1 MSSEPESRK
10 PSRPSLIH
18 GEECWPDQGR
28 IAPCQGACPIH
39 MDVPGYIMALAQEK
53 YSEAVA
59 IVRETNPFPSICGR
73 VCPHPCEEA
82 CNRAVVD
89 EPLAIEWLKRSI
101 GEYEKSH
108 GERPQPAVRTME
120 ERVAVIGSGPAGLT
134 AAHDLVRQ
142 GYGVTVYEA
151 LPVPGGMFAAGIPSY
166 NLPPEVVA
174 VEVEYITKLGVEIRT
189 NMRVG
194 RDVTLDELW
203 NQGFKAILVAVGA
216 WKIPLLPIPGVEL
229 DGVHQ
234 ALPLLR
240 DVKLG
245 EKARLKGNVVVIGGG
260 NVAVDAARSAV
271 RLGAETV
278 RLTCLEARDEM
289 PAFAWEIDAAERE
302 GVEIL
307 AGLAP
312 QKITSKTGKR
322 ASGVEFLPV
331 AETSRDDKGRMSWTL
346 VEGADPELLEA
357 NAVIIAIGQAP
368 EASFVDPSLLTE
380 RGTLKVDPTTLASD
394 QDGLFGAG
402 DVADMAGNVVD
413 AIAAG
418 HRAARSIDRHIRG
431 ENLVS
436 DEDEDDR
443 AVFEVKPEMVPAF
456 MERKNRWDMPTVSAR
471 DSVRSFAETELGYA
485 DWQVRE
491 EAKRCMNCGMC
502 GSCVFGHGQ
511 LCYETST
518 RLLTLK

>member
-1 MSSEPESRK
+1 V
-10 PSRPSLIH
+10 I
-18 GEECWPDQGR
+18 
-28 IAPCQGACPIH
+28 
-39 MDVPGYIMALAQEK
+39 
-53 YSEAVA
+53 
-59 IVRETNPFPSICGR
+59 
-73 VCPHPCEEA
+73 
-82 CNRAVVD
+82 D

-108 GERPQPAVRTME
+108 GGPPPPAARTRD

-134 AAHDLVRQ
+134 AAHDLVLQ

-166 NLPPEVVA
+166 NLPPEVVST
-174 VEVEYITKLGVEIRT
+174 EVDYITSLGVEIRT

-194 RDVTLDELW
+194 HDVTMDQLW

-216 WKIPLLPIPGVEL
+216 WKVPVLSIPGVEL
-229 DGVHQ
+229 EGVHQ
-234 ALPLLR
+234 ALPMLR
-240 DVKLG
+240 DAKLG
-245 EKARLKGNVVVIGGG
+245 ELTKLKGDVVVIGGG
-260 NVAVDAARSAV
+260 NVAADAARSALRMGANSV
-271 RLGAETV
+271 RMA
-278 RLTCLEARDEM
+278 CLEARDEM
-289 PAFAWEIDAAERE
+289 PAFAWEIEAAERE

-307 AGLAP
+307 PALAP
-312 QKITSKTGKR
+312 QQITSKTGKR
-322 ASGVEFLPV
+322 ASGVELLPV
-331 AETSRDDKGRMSWTL
+331 AETSRDDSGRMSWTL
-346 VEGADPELLEA
+346 VDGAEPEALTA

-368 EASFVDPSLLTE
+368 EASFVNPALLTE
-380 RGTLKVDPTTLASD
+380 RGTLKVDPVTLASE
-394 QDGLFGAG
+394 QDGVFGAG

-418 HRAARSIDRHIRG
+418 HRAARSIDRHLNG
-431 ENLVS
+431 EDLIS
-436 DEDEDDR
+436 DEDDDDR
-443 AVFEVKPEMVPAF
+443 TVFEVKPEMVPAF
-456 MERKNRWDMPTVSAR
+456 MERKNRWEMPTVSAR
-471 DSVRSFAETELGYA
+471 DSVRTFSETELGYA

>member
-1 MSSEPESRK
+1 
-10 PSRPSLIH
+10 
-18 GEECWPDQGR
+18 
-28 IAPCQGACPIH
+28 
-39 MDVPGYIMALAQEK
+39 MDVPGYIMALAQGR
-53 YSEAVA
+53 YPEAVA
-59 IVRETNPFPSICGR
+59 LVRETNPFPSICGR

-101 GEYEKSH
+101 GEYEQSH
-108 GERPQPAVRTME
+108 GELPQPAERTLE

-134 AAHDLVRQ
+134 AAHDLVRL

-166 NLPPEVVA
+166 NLPSEVVEA
-174 VEVEYITKLGVEIRT
+174 EVEHITSLGVEIRT

-216 WKIPLLPIPGVEL
+216 WKSPALRIPGVEL
-229 DGVHQ
+229 EGVHQ
-234 ALPLLR
+234 ALELLR

-245 EKARLKGNVVVIGGG
+245 EKAKLKGHVIVIGGG
-260 NVAVDAARSAV
+260 NVAVDAARSAI
-271 RLGAETV
+271 RLGANTV

-307 AGLAP
+307 PGLAP
-312 QKITSKTGKR
+312 QQITSKTGKR

-331 AETSRDDKGRMSWTL
+331 AETSRDETGRMSWTL
-346 VEGADPELLEA
+346 AEDAEGEILEA
-357 NAVIIAIGQAP
+357 NTVIIAIGQAP
-368 EASFVDPSLLTE
+368 EASFLDPSLLSD
-380 RGTLKVDPTTLASD
+380 RGTLKVNPATLASE
-394 QDGLFGAG
+394 QEGLFGAG

-418 HRAARSIDRHIRG
+418 HRSARSIDRHLRG
-431 ENLVS
+431 ENLLS

-443 AVFEVKPEMVPAF
+443 VVFEVKPEMVPAF
-456 MERKNRWDMPTVSAR
+456 LDRKNRWDMPTVSAR
-471 DSVRSFAETELGYA
+471 DSVRTFSETELGYA

>member
-1 MSSEPESRK
+1 
-10 PSRPSLIH
+10 
-18 GEECWPDQGR
+18 
-28 IAPCQGACPIH
+28 
-39 MDVPGYIMALAQEK
+39 MDVPGYIMALAQGRF
-53 YSEAVA
+53 SEAVT

-73 VCPHPCEEA
+73 VCPHPCEAA
-82 CNRAVVD
+82 CNRAVID

-101 GEYEKSH
+101 GDF
-108 GERPQPAVRTME
+108 ERMTASKPQPVERTRD

-134 AAHDLVRQ
+134 AAQDLVRQ

-174 VEVEYITKLGVEIRT
+174 AEVEYITKLGVEIKT

-194 RDVTLDELW
+194 RDVTLDELRH
-203 NQGFKAILVAVGA
+203 QGFKAILVAVGA
-216 WKIPLLPIPGVEL
+216 WKSPVLSIPGVEL
-229 DGVHQ
+229 DGVLQ

-245 EKARLKGNVVVIGGG
+245 EKIKLRGTVIVIGGG
-260 NVAVDAARSAV
+260 NVAADAARSAL
-271 RLGAETV
+271 RLGADRV
-278 RLTCLEARDEM
+278 RLTCLESRDEM
-289 PAFAWEIDAAERE
+289 PAFPWEIEACERE

-307 AGLAP
+307 PALAP
-312 QKITSKTGKR
+312 QQITSKTGRR

-331 AETSRDDKGRMSWTL
+331 AETSRDEIGRMSWTL
-346 VEGADPELLEA
+346 VEGAEAETLEA

-368 EASFVDPSLLTE
+368 EASFVDANVLTE
-380 RGTLKVDPTTLASD
+380 RGTLKVDPVTLASE
-394 QDGLFGAG
+394 QEGLFGAG

-418 HRAARSIDRHIRG
+418 HRAARSIDRYLRG
-431 ENLVS
+431 EKLVS
-436 DEDEDDR
+436 DEDEDGR
-443 AVFEVKPEMVPAF
+443 VVFEVKPEMVPAF
-456 MERKNRWDMPTVSAR
+456 LARKNRWDMPTVSAR

-485 DWQVRE
+485 DWQLLE

>member
-1 MSSEPESRK
+1 
-10 PSRPSLIH
+10 
-18 GEECWPDQGR
+18 
-28 IAPCQGACPIH
+28 
-39 MDVPGYIMALAQEK
+39 MDVPGYIMALAQGR

-59 IVRETNPFPSICGR
+59 IVRETNPFPLICGR
-73 VCPHPCEEA
+73 VCPHPCEGA

-108 GERPQPAVRTME
+108 GERPQPAARTME

-134 AAHDLVRQ
+134 AAHDLVRL

-166 NLPPEVVA
+166 NLPAEVVA
-174 VEVEYITKLGVEIRT
+174 AEVSYITDLGVEIKT

-203 NQGFKAILVAVGA
+203 HQGFKAILVAVGA
-216 WKIPLLPIPGVEL
+216 WKSPVLSIPGVEL

-245 EKARLKGNVVVIGGG
+245 KKTRLKGDVIVIGGG
-260 NVAVDAARSAV
+260 NVAADAARTAK
-271 RLGAETV
+271 RLGADTV
-278 RLTCLEARDEM
+278 TMACLESRPEM
-289 PAFAWEIDAAERE
+289 PAFPWEIEAAERE

-307 AGLAP
+307 PALAP
-312 QKITSKTGKR
+312 QQITSKTGKR
-322 ASGVEFLPV
+322 VSGVEFLPV
-331 AETSRDDKGRMSWTL
+331 AETSRDEVGRMSWTL
-346 VEGADPELLEA
+346 VDGAEPELLEA

-380 RGTLKVDPTTLASD
+380 RGTLKVDRATLASE
-394 QDGLFGAG
+394 QDGVFGAG

-418 HRAARSIDRHIRG
+418 HRAARSIDRYLRG
-431 ENLVS
+431 ERLVS
-436 DEDEDDR
+436 ADDEDTR
-443 AVFEVKPEMVPAF
+443 VVFEVKPEMVPAF
-456 MERKNRWDMPTVSAR
+456 LARKNRWDMPTVSAR
-471 DSVRSFAETELGYA
+471 DSLRTFSETELGYA

>member
-1 MSSEPESRK
+1 
-10 PSRPSLIH
+10 
-18 GEECWPDQGR
+18 
-28 IAPCQGACPIH
+28 
-39 MDVPGYIMALAQEK
+39 MDVPGYIMALAQGRF
-53 YSEAVA
+53 SEAVA

-73 VCPHPCEEA
+73 VCPHPCEAA
-82 CNRAVVD
+82 CNRAVID

-101 GEYEKSH
+101 GDFERVTAEK
-108 GERPQPAVRTME
+108 PQPVERTRD

-166 NLPPEVVA
+166 NLPAEVVA
-174 VEVEYITKLGVEIRT
+174 AEVEYITKLGVEIKT

-194 RDVTLDELW
+194 RDVTLDELRH
-203 NQGFKAILVAVGA
+203 QGFKAILVAVGA
-216 WKIPLLPIPGVEL
+216 WKSPVLSIPGVEL

-234 ALPLLR
+234 ALTMLR

-245 EKARLKGNVVVIGGG
+245 EKSKLRGTVIVIGGG
-260 NVAVDAARSAV
+260 NVAADAARSAL
-271 RLGAETV
+271 RLGADKV
-278 RLTCLEARDEM
+278 RLACLEARDEM
-289 PAFAWEIDAAERE
+289 PAFAWEIEAAERE

-307 AGLAP
+307 PAMAP
-312 QKITSKTGKR
+312 QRIISKTGKR
-322 ASGVEFLPV
+322 ANGVEFLPV
-331 AETSRDDKGRMSWTL
+331 AETIRDEIGRMRWTL
-346 VEGADPELLEA
+346 VEGAEPELLEA

-380 RGTLKVDPTTLASD
+380 RGTLKVDPTTLASE
-394 QDGLFGAG
+394 QDGVFGAG

-418 HRAARSIDRHIRG
+418 HRAARSIDRHLRG
-431 ENLVS
+431 EDLIS
-436 DEDEDDR
+436 DEDEEDR
-443 AVFEVKPEMVPAF
+443 VVFEVKPEMVPAF
-456 MERKNRWDMPTVSAR
+456 LARKNRWDMPTVSAR

-485 DWQVRE
+485 DWQLLE

>member
-1 MSSEPESRK
+1 
-10 PSRPSLIH
+10 
-18 GEECWPDQGR
+18 
-28 IAPCQGACPIH
+28 
-39 MDVPGYIMALAQEK
+39 
-53 YSEAVA
+53 
-59 IVRETNPFPSICGR
+59 
-73 VCPHPCEEA
+73 
-82 CNRAVVD
+82 VVD

-108 GERPQPAVRTME
+108 GERPQPAERTLD

-166 NLPPEVVA
+166 NLPPEVVVA
-174 VEVEYITKLGVEIRT
+174 EVDHITSLGVEIRT

-194 RDVTLDELW
+194 RDVTLDEMW

-216 WKIPLLPIPGVEL
+216 WKSPALPIPGVEL
-229 DGVHQ
+229 GGVHQ
-234 ALPLLR
+234 ALPMLR
-240 DVKLG
+240 DAKLG
-245 EKARLKGNVVVIGGG
+245 DMTKLKGDVIVIGGG
-260 NVAVDAARSAV
+260 NVAADAARSAL
-271 RLGAETV
+271 RMGADSV
-278 RLTCLEARDEM
+278 RLTCLEARDDM
-289 PAFAWEIDAAERE
+289 PAFA
-302 GVEIL
+302 
-307 AGLAP
+307 
-312 QKITSKTGKR
+312 TSKTGKR
-322 ASGVEFLPV
+322 VSGVEFLPV
-331 AETSRDDKGRMSWTL
+331 AETTRDESGRMSWTL
-346 VEGADPELLEA
+346 VEGADPVLLDA
-357 NAVIIAIGQAP
+357 KTVIIAIGQAP

-418 HRAARSIDRHIRG
+418 HRAALSIDRYLRG
-431 ENLVS
+431 EDLIS

-443 AVFEVKPEMVPAF
+443 VVFEVKPEMVPAF
-456 MERKNRWDMPTVSAR
+456 MERKNRWEMPTVSAR

>member
-1 MSSEPESRK
+1 M
-10 PSRPSLIH
+10 IH

-28 IAPCQGACPIH
+28 IAPCQAACPIH
-39 MDVPGYIMALAQEK
+39 MDVPGYIMALAQGR

-73 VCPHPCEEA
+73 VCPHPCEAA

-101 GEYEKSH
+101 GEYERSH
-108 GERPQPAVRTME
+108 KEPQQPVARTRE

-134 AAHDLVRQ
+134 AAHDLVRL

-166 NLPPEVVA
+166 NLPPDVVA
-174 VEVEYITKLGVEIRT
+174 TEVDHIRALGVEIRT

-203 NQGFKAILVAVGA
+203 RRGFKAILVAVGA
-216 WKIPLLPIPGVEL
+216 WKSPALSIPGVEL

-245 EKARLKGNVVVIGGG
+245 VKTRLKGDVIVIGGG
-260 NVAVDAARSAV
+260 NVAADAARTAI
-271 RLGAETV
+271 RLGADRV
-278 RLTCLEARDEM
+278 RMACLESRDAM
-289 PAFAWEIDAAERE
+289 PAFSWEVEAAERE

-307 AGLAP
+307 PALAP
-312 QKITSKTGKR
+312 QRITSRTGR
-322 ASGVEFLPV
+322 RVNGVEFLPV
-331 AETSRDDKGRMSWTL
+331 AESGRDETGRMTWTL
-346 VEGADPELLEA
+346 EEDAVPGVMEAD
-357 NAVIIAIGQAP
+357 AVIIAIGQAP
-368 EASFVDPSLLTE
+368 EAPFVDPGLLTE
-380 RGTLKVDPTTLASD
+380 RGTLRTDPVTLATGHP
-394 QDGLFGAG
+394 GLFAAG
-402 DVADMAGNVVD
+402 DAADMAGNVVD

-418 HRAARSIDRHIRG
+418 HTAARSIHRHLRG
-431 ENLVS
+431 DDLISEG
-436 DEDEDDR
+436 DADDR
-443 AVFEVKPEMVPAF
+443 QVFEVRPEMVPSF
-456 MERKNRWDMPTVSAR
+456 LRRKNRWDMPTVSAS
-471 DSVRSFAETELGYA
+471 DSVRTFSETELGYA

-491 EAKRCMNCGMC
+491 EAKRCLNCAMC

>member
-1 MSSEPESRK
+1 M
-10 PSRPSLIH
+10 IH
-18 GEECWPDQGR
+18 GEECWPDEGR
-28 IAPCQGACPIH
+28 IAPCQFACPIH
-39 MDVPGYIMALAQEK
+39 MDVPGYIMALAQGRFT
-53 YSEAVA
+53 EAIS

-82 CNRAVVD
+82 CNRSVID

-101 GEYEKSH
+101 GDL
-108 GERPQPAVRTME
+108 ERRTADPPQPVERTRE

-166 NLPPEVVA
+166 NLPPAVVSA
-174 VEVEYITKLGVEIRT
+174 EVEYIMALGVEIRT

-203 NQGFKAILVAVGA
+203 GHGFNAVLVAVGA
-216 WKIPLLPIPGVEL
+216 WKSPVLSIPGIEL
-229 DGVHQ
+229 DGVRQ
-234 ALPLLR
+234 ALPMLR
-240 DVKLG
+240 DAKLG
-245 EKARLKGNVVVIGGG
+245 EKIKLKGTVVVIGGG
-260 NVAVDAARSAV
+260 NVAADAARTAI
-271 RLGAETV
+271 RLGADTV

-289 PAFAWEIDAAERE
+289 PAFPWEIEAAERE

-307 AGLAP
+307 PAMAP
-312 QKITSKTGKR
+312 QRITSKTGRRVNGIEFKR
-322 ASGVEFLPV
+322 VTG
-331 AETSRDDKGRMSWTL
+331 TSRDDVGRMSWTL
-346 VEGADPELLEA
+346 AEDAEPEILEA

-368 EASFVDPSLLTE
+368 EASFVDPALLTE
-380 RGTLKVDPTTLASD
+380 RGTLKMDPVTLATD
-394 QDGLFGAG
+394 QPGLFAAG

-418 HRAARSIDRHIRG
+418 HTAARSIHRHLRN
-431 ENLVS
+431 EDLVS
-436 DEDEDDR
+436 DDDGDDR
-443 AVFEVKPEMVPAF
+443 VVFEVKPEMVPAF
-456 MERKNRWDMPTVSAR
+456 LQKRSRWEMPEVSAR
-471 DSVRSFAETELGYA
+471 DSIRSFGETELGYA